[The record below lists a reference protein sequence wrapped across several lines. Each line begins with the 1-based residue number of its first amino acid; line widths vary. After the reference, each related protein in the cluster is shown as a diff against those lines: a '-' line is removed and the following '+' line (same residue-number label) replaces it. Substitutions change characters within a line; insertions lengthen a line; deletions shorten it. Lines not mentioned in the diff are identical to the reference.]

1 MKFPVLAAI
10 AAAAVAI
17 PAHADFSYKVTRK
30 MTGMMSQPPS
40 TSTYYYKDQKM
51 KFEDGNN
58 ATILDFGAR
67 TITTINNAAKT
78 ITVRSFDD
86 IAKQGASDVKAKI
99 DVKETGQKKTVNG
112 FSASE
117 LVLTMQVDMPA
128 GRQGMG
134 RMQMEMDMWLASD
147 VPGAEEMYK
156 FHERNAANFPWA
168 AMSGGANPG
177 MASAMAELQKK
188 IASMHG
194 VPVEEVIKINPAG
207 GAGMPQMPAMP
218 QMSGAQQAQMAQ
230 ARAQLEAM
238 AAQGGPAAAAAQ
250 QALARMGGMQGG
262 MPGMAGGGGAGGAM
276 MQITMDSSDFS
287 GASIPESAFAAPAD
301 YKKN

>member
-1 MKFPVLAAI
+1 MKLPVLAI
-10 AAAAVAI
+10 LAAAVVTV
-17 PAHADFSYKVTRK
+17 PAYADFSYKVTRK
-30 MTGMMSQPPS
+30 MTGMMAQPPS

-51 KFEDGNN
+51 KFEDGNT
-58 ATILDFGAR
+58 ASILDFGAR

-78 ITVRSFDD
+78 VTVRSFDD
-86 IAKQGASDVKAKI
+86 IGKKGASDATATV

-117 LVLTMQVDMPA
+117 LVLTIQVDMPA

-134 RMQMEMDMWLASD
+134 KMQMEMDMWLASD

-168 AMSGGANPG
+168 AMSGGGGNPG
-177 MASAMAELQKK
+177 MASAMADLQRK

-218 QMSGAQQAQMAQ
+218 QMSGAQQAQMDQ
-230 ARAQLEAM
+230 ARARLEAM

-250 QALARMGGMQGG
+250 QALARMGGMQG
-262 MPGMAGGGGAGGAM
+262 MQAGGGAGGAM

-287 GASIPESAFAAPAD
+287 GASIPESVFAVPAD